1 MRKLFTFIPV
11 ALIVV
16 AGTTA
21 CASKKFVRT
30 SVGEVNDKVDS
41 LGRSVEETQERT
53 RKNEGRITEVDQ
65 KASAAAASAQQANGA
80 AADAKAAAVDAR
92 SAANG
97 VGTKLDTFD
106 KQNRRLVYEV
116 VLSEDQG
123 NFKFGKAELPDEV
136 KAKIDE
142 MVTHL
147 KEDPKN
153 VFIEIEGHTDNV
165 GSPAINEKIGME
177 RAQAV
182 EKYLYRAVHDPAA
195 QDERH
200 QLRRNEA
207 GRAEQ
212 DEGRSRPEPPRC
224 HPRARVEQPA
234 SALAWIGSER
244 RQVSNRQPAVGSM
257 CRRWLSPRPFPPR
270 LIRPPAA
277 RRCAKLSAWRFAK
290 NSTSGCPTAPERSAA
305 SAGSSTPNA

>member
-1 MRKLFTFIPV
+1 MRKLFAVIPI
-11 ALIVV
+11 ALVV
-16 AGTTA
+16 VVGTTA

-53 RKNEGRITEVDQ
+53 RRNEGRLTEVDQ
-65 KASAAAASAQQANGA
+65 KAQAAAAAAQQANGA
-80 AADAKAAAVDAR
+80 ATAAQ
-92 SAANG
+92 SAATAANTAANT

-106 KQNRRLVYEV
+106 KASKRLVYEV

-123 NFKFGKAELPDEV
+123 NFKFGKAELPDEI

-165 GSPAINEKIGME
+165 GSPQTNEKIGLE

-182 EKYLYRAVHDPAA
+182 ERYLY
-195 QDERH
+195 
-200 QLRRNEA
+200 
-207 GRAEQ
+207 EQ
-212 DEGRSRPEPPRC
+212 FQIPLHKMNIISYGETKPVGPNKT
-224 HPRARVEQPA
+224 RVD
-234 SALAWIGSER
+234 R
-244 RQVSNRQPAVGSM
+244 
-257 CRRWLSPRPFPPR
+257 
-270 LIRPPAA
+270 
-277 RRCAKLSAWRFAK
+277 AK
-290 NSTSGCPTAPERSAA
+290 NRRVVIRVLA
-305 SAGSSTPNA
+305 